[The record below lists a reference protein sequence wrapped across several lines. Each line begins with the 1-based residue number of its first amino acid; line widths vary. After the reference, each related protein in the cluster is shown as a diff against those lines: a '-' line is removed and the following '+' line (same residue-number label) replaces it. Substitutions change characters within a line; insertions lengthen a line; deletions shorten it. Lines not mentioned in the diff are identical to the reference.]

1 MKHFKILICAAL
13 AVCLC
18 FGAVACSEGFDPQS
32 ASIEQLNDAFDAF
45 FKGDLDT
52 VYNDEDNGKISYWKS
67 GKIEPDLESLWRL
80 ADFFDVTIDELV
92 GRQ

>member
-1 MKHFKILICAAL
+1 MFEIIFIYNFSMEISFASNVRAMRENSRLTQQQL
-13 AVCLC
+13 ADKLSVT
-18 FGAVACSEGFDPQS
+18 QR
-32 ASIEQLNDAFDAF
+32 
-45 FKGDLDT
+45 
-52 VYNDEDNGKISYWKS
+52 KISYWES

>member
-1 MKHFKILICAAL
+1 MNILFSSNIRAL
-13 AVCLC
+13 RENSRLT
-18 FGAVACSEGFDPQS
+18 QQ
-32 ASIEQLNDAFDAF
+32 QLAD
-45 FKGDLDT
+45 KLSVT
-52 VYNDEDNGKISYWKS
+52 QRKISYWES

>member
-1 MKHFKILICAAL
+1 MFEILFIYNFSMNILFSSNIRAL
-13 AVCLC
+13 RENSRLT
-18 FGAVACSEGFDPQS
+18 QQ
-32 ASIEQLNDAFDAF
+32 QLAD
-45 FKGDLDT
+45 KLSVT
-52 VYNDEDNGKISYWKS
+52 QRKISYWES

>member
-1 MKHFKILICAAL
+1 MFEIFFIYNFCMEISFASNVRAMRENSRLTQQQL
-13 AVCLC
+13 ADKLSVT
-18 FGAVACSEGFDPQS
+18 QR
-32 ASIEQLNDAFDAF
+32 
-45 FKGDLDT
+45 
-52 VYNDEDNGKISYWKS
+52 KISYWES